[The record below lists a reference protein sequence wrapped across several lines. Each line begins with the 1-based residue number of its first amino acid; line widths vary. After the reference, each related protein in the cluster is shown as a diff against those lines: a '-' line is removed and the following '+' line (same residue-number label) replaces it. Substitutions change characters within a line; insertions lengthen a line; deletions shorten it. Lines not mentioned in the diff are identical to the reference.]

1 MEEKICQ
8 ENVRFVEKAPAS
20 ATMSATRTTR
30 PVQYGIPIFKKSRPS
45 ETAAFPLSRFAP
57 AVSVRATL
65 PRHFN
70 PTHSPLVREEALKPP
85 LIRGGLEGFGARKQ
99 DLRGT
104 RILLSNQPV
113 EEILLI
119 QPALIQW
126 DNRCDLHRLQLP
138 ADLM

>member
-1 MEEKICQ
+1 MLLMAK
-8 ENVRFVEKAPAS
+8 RS
-20 ATMSATRTTR
+20 L
-30 PVQYGIPIFKKSRPS
+30 PS
-45 ETAAFPLSRFAP
+45 DQETAKYLGTSKI
-57 AVSVRATL
+57 
-65 PRHFN
+65 N
-70 PTHSPLVREEALKPP
+70 PPQSPLIKEDAFKSP